1 MIRGLYTAASGMML
15 QMQRQDVVA
24 NNIANANSS
33 GYKKDTT
40 VNQAFPDMLI
50 SRVGETNPRR
60 VDQAMSPVPIGPL
73 GTGAAVA
80 EIVTDFSTGKIQM
93 TENSA
98 DLAIGSQGFFAVLT
112 PAGERFTRDGAFK
125 INAQGLLVTNDGY
138 YVLDRNNQAIA
149 FQDDYLVDED
159 GRVLDAG
166 HQLVAQLKVVE
177 FDDPRYLR
185 KEGGVMNS
193 SGQNYR
199 LLDNPDIKQG
209 YLELS
214 NVNAIQEMVNL
225 INVVRAYESC
235 QKVIQAEDEITGIAI
250 NQVGSIS

>member
-1 MIRGLYTAASGMML
+1 MA
-15 QMQRQDVVA
+15 D
-24 NNIANANSS
+24 
-33 GYKKDTT
+33 
-40 VNQAFPDMLI
+40 
-50 SRVGETNPRR
+50 
-60 VDQAMSPVPIGPL
+60 
-73 GTGAAVA
+73 
-80 EIVTDFSTGKIQM
+80 IVTDFSTGKIQM

-112 PAGERFTRDGAFK
+112 PAGERFTRDGACK
-125 INAQGLLVTNDGY
+125 INAQGLLVTSDGY
-138 YVLDRNNQAIA
+138 YVLDRNNQAIP
-149 FQDDYLVDED
+149 FRSDYLVDED
-159 GRVLDAG
+159 GRVWDENN
-166 HQLVAQLKVVE
+166 QWRAQLKVVE

-185 KEGGVMNS
+185 KEGGLMNS
-193 SGQNYR
+193 AGQGYV
-199 LLDNPDIKQG
+199 LLDNPGIKQG